1 MKSEQLHRL
10 IQGMSKNEKRFFTLF
25 TSMYEKEGEDKIFT
39 SIYEYLDKQAVYDE
53 DAFLRTFEH
62 VNNRAVIQV
71 YLADVI
77 VNCLV
82 LLKRENDMAFQISLV
97 QELIDRGF
105 NKEAQ
110 RKINKL
116 KPICEQ
122 HNDRKNLISLFE
134 LEIAIMLPHAQ
145 NTEKMEDIL
154 SMRKKISILYNEL
167 LDSSLLLERYCQLHL
182 EYTKYIAQGT
192 DNDRLIDQLSEELK
206 PEQIAAEEALA
217 TGLGIKE
224 LDVHYNKMLL
234 YYQLKKD
241 MVNGFNIAKKQIN
254 LAENAE
260 FKTNKKTLL
269 SKYNNLLI
277 FATKLNDDAI
287 VASTLQKIK
296 NLEVKTIDTK
306 TLKYYTYFTSLA
318 SYAVVKQQPALLI
331 NELDDLK
338 NFLDSSENSLIDE
351 NALVL
356 YSNVLACLF
365 LSKNYSLYINWY
377 IHLQNYKSK
386 KNSINYYHIK
396 ILELFAHFEL
406 GNYTIV
412 QSGLLHLYRCFKE
425 FPPVQK
431 YLNTIFNT
439 LKKIHSNST
448 ANLNKYYKNALE
460 VLPSTNEDLFVTVV
474 RAYFTDKL
482 S

>member
-10 IQGMSKNEKRFFTLF
+10 IHGMSKAEKRFFTLF
-25 TSMYEKEGEDKIFT
+25 TSMYEKEGDTKIFT
-39 SIYEYLDKQAVYDE
+39 SIYEYLDKQAVYHE
-53 DAFLRTFEH
+53 EAFLTNFEH
-62 VNNRAVIQV
+62 VNSRALIQT
-71 YLADVI
+71 YLADII

-82 LLKRENDMAFQISLV
+82 LLKRGDDMAFQISLV

-105 NKEAQ
+105 SKEAQ

-122 HNDRKNLISLFE
+122 QNDRKNLISLFE
-134 LEIAIMLPHAQ
+134 LEIAIIQPHAQ

-154 SMRKKISILYNEL
+154 SMRKKASVIYNDL
-167 LDSSLLLERYCQLHL
+167 LDSSLLLERYCELHL
-182 EYTKYIAQGT
+182 EYTKHITQGT

-217 TGLGIKE
+217 TRLGIKE
-224 LDVHYNKMLL
+224 LEVHYNKVLL
-234 YYQLKKD
+234 YYILKKD
-241 MVNGFNIAKKQIN
+241 MLGGFNIVQKQIN
-254 LAENAE
+254 LEIT
-260 FKTNKKTLL
+260 KLKIDIKILI
-269 SKYNNLLI
+269 SKYHNLLI
-277 FATKLNDDAI
+277 FAINLNDDAI
-287 VASTLQKIK
+287 VASILQKIK

-356 YSNVLACLF
+356 YSNVLACMF

-377 IHLQNYKSK
+377 IHLQNYKIK
-386 KNSINYYHIK
+386 KTNEIYYYIK
-396 ILELFAHFEL
+396 LTELFIHFKL
-406 GNYTIV
+406 GNHTIV
-412 QSGLLHLYRCFKE
+412 QSGLLHLYRCFKDSPPTKE
-425 FPPVQK
+425 FIVNIYKILKRLHLNPDKKPNNYAQNILEALPP
-431 YLNTIFNT
+431 
-439 LKKIHSNST
+439 
-448 ANLNKYYKNALE
+448 
-460 VLPSTNEDLFVTVV
+460 TNEDLFVTVV